1 MPTDYLLDSNFDV
14 MCLNG
19 DIPAGDA
26 TYQHQAVLV
35 KALPGSFKQAPTTGV
50 GVDLFLLN
58 ESPGLLLREI
68 RSQFTKDGMRV
79 RRVDITPAGRLTID
93 ANY

>member
-1 MPTDYLLDSNFDV
+1 MPRDYLLDADFDV
-14 MCLNG
+14 LCQDG

-50 GVDLFLLN
+50 GVDLFLLDEN
-58 ESPGLLLREI
+58 PGLLLREV
-68 RSQFTKDGMRV
+68 RSQFSKDGMRV
-79 RRVDITPAGRLTID
+79 RRVEISPEGKLTID

>member
-1 MPTDYLLDSNFDV
+1 MTSDYLLDAGFDV
-14 MCLNG
+14 MCQDG

-35 KALPGSFKQAPTTGV
+35 KVLPGSFKQAPTTGV
-50 GVDLFLLN
+50 GVDNFLLD

-68 RSQFTKDGMRV
+68 RSQFAKDGMRV
-79 RRVDITPAGRLTID
+79 RRVDISTDGKLTIN